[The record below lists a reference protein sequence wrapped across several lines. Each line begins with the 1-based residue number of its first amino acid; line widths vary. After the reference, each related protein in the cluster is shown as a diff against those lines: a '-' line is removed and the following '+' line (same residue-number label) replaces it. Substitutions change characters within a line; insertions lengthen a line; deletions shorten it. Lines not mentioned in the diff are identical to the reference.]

1 MYDDDKYNA
10 RRLALQK
17 EANQIVKQLE
27 EFDPI
32 LDKPEKMDKLFK
44 RMKEIENGYE
54 DLLIELNVEVLLVN
68 VHDQLVK
75 EGYLIEEQ

>member
-1 MYDDDKYNA
+1 MYEDEEYTA
-10 RRLALQK
+10 RRQALQK

-32 LDKPEKMDKLFK
+32 TGDPKEMDKLFK
-44 RMKEIENGYE
+44 RMREIENGYE

-75 EGYLIEEQ
+75 EGYITEE